1 MTETPTARP
10 QRRRKPPR
18 PVEVVSVSKITPR
31 LVSVL
36 VRGDALAE
44 FRIEAPTS
52 HVKVLLPAAGQDAPA
67 LPEQTPDGPVWPEG
81 AERPVVRT
89 YTPVRFDETSKT
101 LELQF
106 VLHGVGPASEWAER
120 AAPGDK
126 LAIAGPG
133 GRFALDETVGDWWLA
148 ADESA
153 IPAVATLLAALPAT
167 ATADVHI
174 EVADAADEIAFD
186 SPAKTTVTW
195 HHRRSPDA
203 FGAELDEAART
214 AEIPAGARI
223 WVACEAAAMRGI
235 RRHFTRE
242 RGLPSSS
249 LVTRGYWRLGEVDHP
264 DHDYGDD
271 ELARL
276 RSAGARRS
284 VAAHPSSGGGPGGD
298 HGGVGDREPI
308 VGRAYPAPVVA
319 CQEGPVPRRDRPV
332 PRVVPAL
339 GRAGTRCAGR
349 EPRAAGT

>member
-1 MTETPTARP
+1 VTETQAARP
-10 QRRRKPPR
+10 PRRRKPPR
-18 PVEVVSVSKITPR
+18 PAEVVSVSKVAPR

-36 VRGDALAE
+36 VRGDDLDG
-44 FRIEAPTS
+44 FRIDAPTS
-52 HVKVLLPAAGQDAPA
+52 HVKVFLPAGAQDAPA
-67 LPEQTPDGPVWPEG
+67 LPEQTPDGPVWPES

-89 YTPVRFDETSKT
+89 YTAVRFDEASKT

-106 VLHGVGPASEWAER
+106 ALHGFGPASEWAER

-133 GRFALDETVGDWWLA
+133 GRFALDETAAHWWLA

-153 IPAVATLLAALPAT
+153 VPAVATLLEALPAT
-167 ATADVHI
+167 AAADVHI

-203 FGAELDEAART
+203 FGAELDEAARA

-242 RGLPSSS
+242 RGLPASS
-249 LVTRGYWRLGEVDHP
+249 LVTRGYWRLGAANHP

-271 ELARL
+271 E
-276 RSAGARRS
+276 
-284 VAAHPSSGGGPGGD
+284 P
-298 HGGVGDREPI
+298 VG
-308 VGRAYPAPVVA
+308 
-319 CQEGPVPRRDRPV
+319 
-332 PRVVPAL
+332 
-339 GRAGTRCAGR
+339 
-349 EPRAAGT
+349 